1 MASAQ
6 SIPTALS
13 SNFPSLGAA
22 RDAIRSY
29 IVDRGESYRVYQS
42 DRKRYV
48 VVCRD
53 DFCKF
58 GIRAAALKGP
68 KYCITRYIPHSCS
81 PAVHKN
87 FGQAHSVAFLVS
99 RHRTAVVDNP
109 EILPKQIQ
117 SVERIQHGNFGVSY
131 QQAWRTREALRQ
143 ELEGDEQKG
152 LKSFPVW

>member
-1 MASAQ
+1 MC
-6 SIPTALS
+6 
-13 SNFPSLGAA
+13 
-22 RDAIRSY
+22 
-29 IVDRGESYRVYQS
+29 
-42 DRKRYV
+42 YV
-48 VVCRD
+48 VVCYD
-53 DFCKF
+53 DFYKF
-58 GIRAAALKGP
+58 RIHAAALKGL
-68 KYCITRYIPHSCS
+68 KYCIMLYMSHSCS
-81 PAVHKN
+81 PAVHQN

-99 RHRTAVVDNP
+99 RHRTAVVDNR